1 VVSSPPSA
9 QEALTARLRSA
20 VEELLEQDASS
31 YTELTVSAIC
41 AAAGISRPT
50 FYAYFADK
58 VELVRA
64 IAADTIGE
72 LVSVSALWLDAP
84 KSTRAELNQAMTQL
98 FEAYAPHRKAMAA
111 AAEVA
116 SYDAEL
122 HDTFISSMEAAA
134 SRVAEHIAEGQRA
147 GLVRA
152 GLLPPATARWLA
164 WMTELG
170 LRRAF
175 AGRSTASPE
184 AISAMTDIH
193 WFTLYEA
200 V

>member
-1 VVSSPPSA
+1 MSSPLSA
-9 QEALTARLRSA
+9 REALIARLRAA
-20 VEELLEQDASS
+20 VESLLEQEISN
-31 YTELTVSAIC
+31 YTELTVAAIC
-41 AAAGISRPT
+41 AAAGTSRPT
-50 FYAYFADK
+50 FYAYFDDK
-58 VELVRA
+58 VELIRA

-72 LVSVSALWLDAP
+72 LVGVSASWLDAP
-84 KSTRAELNQAMTQL
+84 KSTRAELNQAMTQPL
-98 FEAYAPHRKAMAA
+98 EGYAPHRKVMAA

-116 SYDAEL
+116 AYDAEL
-122 HDTFISSMEAAA
+122 HDAFIASMEAAA
-134 SRVAEHIAEGQRA
+134 RRVAEHIAEGQRS

-152 GLLPPATARWLA
+152 GLRPLATARWLA

-175 AGRSTASPE
+175 AGRSTAAPE
-184 AISAMTDIH
+184 AVAAMTDVH

>member
-1 VVSSPPSA
+1 MTRPLSA
-9 QEALTARLRSA
+9 REALTARLRA
-20 VEELLEQDASS
+20 VVESLLEDEGSS
-31 YTELTVSAIC
+31 YTELTVTEIC

-50 FYAYFADK
+50 FYAYFEDK

-72 LVSVSALWLDAP
+72 LVDVSAIWLDAP
-84 KSTRAELNQAMTQL
+84 KSTRAELNEAMTQL
-98 FEAYAPHRKAMAA
+98 FEAYTPHRRVMAA

-122 HDTFISSMEAAA
+122 HDAFIASMEAAA
-134 SRVAEHIAEGQRA
+134 RREAAHIAEGQRA

-152 GLLPPATARWLA
+152 ELQPLATARWLA

-175 AGRSTASPE
+175 AGRAKASPK
-184 AISAMTDIH
+184 AVAAMTDIH

-200 V
+200 I

>member
-1 VVSSPPSA
+1 VSSPLSA
-9 QEALTARLRSA
+9 REALVARLRA
-20 VEELLEQDASS
+20 VVESLLEQEVSS
-31 YTELTVSAIC
+31 YTELTVTVIC

-50 FYAYFADK
+50 FYAYFDDK

-72 LVSVSALWLDAP
+72 LVDVSALWLDAP

-122 HDTFISSMEAAA
+122 HDAFISSLEAAA
-134 SRVAEHIAEGQRA
+134 GRVAEHIAEGQRA

-152 GLLPPATARWLA
+152 DLHPLATARWLA

-175 AGRSTASPE
+175 AGRSAASPE
-184 AISAMTDIH
+184 AIAAMTDIH
-193 WFTLYEA
+193 WFALYEA